1 MFENVLIGQYNQPNP
16 NKRIINITKEK
27 LESLLVNSEYYLLQ
41 DMKGPSIDILKNIK
55 GVCRNLKVEEENGI
69 VKLYADIKIIDPFA
83 QNIHPLDCTFSMRM
97 VGKPLGYDE
106 TLDGNVIDKIVGWD
120 IKYNIGVY
128 NENI

>member
-1 MFENVLIGQYNQPNP
+1 MFQNVLIGRYNVPNDG
-16 NKRIINITKEK
+16 KRIIKITKEQLEK
-27 LESLLVNSEYYLLQ
+27 LLINDEYFLLQ
-41 DMKGPSIDILKNIK
+41 DIKGFDIDLVKNVK

-97 VGKPLGYDE
+97 VGKPIGYDE

-120 IKYNIGVY
+120 INYNI
-128 NENI
+128 EEL